1 MAGRLIFIATPIGNS
16 ADLSQRAMLS
26 LEAADF
32 IAAEDT
38 RKAVHLFRA
47 IGIRPNGKLISF
59 YTANEKSRTS
69 ELVNAVVQGQT
80 VVLMTD
86 AGIPGISDPGYS
98 LMSAAISEGLKPIVI
113 PGPSAV
119 TTAVLLSGFEM
130 ERFIFDGFIPRS
142 SGARKKYF
150 ASIKD
155 ENRLVVLFESPR
167 RLLSSLEDAAEIFE
181 PEREVAICRELT
193 KVHEEIIRGN
203 LTKALN
209 WAKSNEVLGEIT
221 LVIAPS
227 KKSVQY
233 TDEEVKSQL
242 SNLLASGLDKKSAI
256 SQTVKDSGRTKREVY
271 AMAHDLA

>member
-1 MAGRLIFIATPIGNS
+1 
-16 ADLSQRAMLS
+16 
-26 LEAADF
+26 
-32 IAAEDT
+32 
-38 RKAVHLFRA
+38 
-47 IGIRPNGKLISF
+47 
-59 YTANEKSRTS
+59 
-69 ELVNAVVQGQT
+69 
-80 VVLMTD
+80 MTD
-86 AGIPGISDPGYS
+86 AGMPGISDPGYS

-181 PEREVAICRELT
+181 TEREVAICRELT
-193 KVHEEIIRGN
+193 KVHEEIFRGN

-227 KKSVQY
+227 SKSVQY